1 MTFELAHE
9 NKSWFLFLILD
20 SFFNFYFFSNLS
32 SSLSVEDLGL
42 GAIDRTSSCQ
52 GRNLFILYLSPIL
65 GYFLNIS
72 FQFDVVNILQLAG
85 YHGFRRMSIG
95 TTWRGGIHSRGVQG
109 DLCPLECFKL

>member
-1 MTFELAHE
+1 MQWLER
-9 NKSWFLFLILD
+9 FLISCRVLI
-20 SFFNFYFFSNLS
+20 NFYFFSNLS
-32 SSLSVEDLGL
+32 SSLFVKDLGL
-42 GAIDRTSSCQ
+42 GAIDRMSSCQ
-52 GRNLFILYLSPIL
+52 GRILFILYLSPIL

-109 DLCPLECFKL
+109 DFTLQLVGF

>member
-1 MTFELAHE
+1 M
-9 NKSWFLFLILD
+9 
-20 SFFNFYFFSNLS
+20 S
-32 SSLSVEDLGL
+32 SSQFVEDLGP
-42 GAIDRTSSCQ
+42 GAIDRMSSCQ
-52 GRNLFILYLSPIL
+52 GRILFILYLSPIL

-109 DLCPLECFKL
+109 DFTLQLVGF